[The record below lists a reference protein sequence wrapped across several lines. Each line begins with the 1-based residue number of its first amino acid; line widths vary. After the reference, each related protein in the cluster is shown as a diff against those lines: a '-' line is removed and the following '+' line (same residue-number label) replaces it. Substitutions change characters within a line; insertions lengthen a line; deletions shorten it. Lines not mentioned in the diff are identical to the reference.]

1 MRPRVTTAVVA
12 SALLLASTGALA
24 APAMASNAKGDFT
37 GSGVAIRQG
46 PNTSF
51 PRNGLGFPG
60 QQQCTNFFTNGQSIN
75 GNTLWSHLKDIATG
89 VTGYSSDE
97 FLDYFTPFPVN
108 CSF

>member
-1 MRPRVTTAVVA
+1 MRLRVATGVVT
-12 SALLLASTGALA
+12 SALLLASMSTLA

-46 PNTSF
+46 PSQSF
-51 PRNGLGFPG
+51 SRNGLGFPG
-60 QQQCTNFFTNGQSIN
+60 QQQCTNFFTTGQSIN

-89 VTGYSSDE
+89 VTGYSSDTL
-97 FLDYFTPFPVN
+97 LDYFTPFPVN